1 MEDEHMTITPPNA
14 QFRHI
19 GLYVRDLEGMAAF
32 YQRVLGLIV
41 TDSGVT
47 DRGGKIVFLSR
58 SPAEHHQI
66 VLVEGR
72 SEAMGNGLINQ
83 LSFRLDSL
91 TDLKTFHQIIRSEGV
106 RVDRTMNHGN
116 AWSIYC
122 FDPED
127 NRIELYAGSPW
138 HIAQPCTEQLDLD
151 EPEEIILAKTE
162 AMVLANPT
170 YVPGD
175 EWARRQ
181 AVAVGAAAPAGS
193 GE

>member
-1 MEDEHMTITPPNA
+1 MTMAPPNA

-19 GLYVRDLEGMAAF
+19 GLYVRDLEAMAGF
-32 YQRVLGLIV
+32 YERILGLVV
-41 TDSGVT
+41 TDSGQS

-58 SPAEHHQI
+58 SPTEHHQI
-66 VLVEGR
+66 VLIEGR
-72 SEAMGNGLINQ
+72 NESMGVGLINQ

-91 TDLKTFHQIIRSEGV
+91 KDLQRFYEIIKSAGV
-106 RVDRTMNHGN
+106 RVDRAMNHGN

-138 HIAQPCTEQLDLD
+138 YIAQPCAETLDL
-151 EPEEIILAKTE
+151 EESEQTILEKTQ

-170 YVPGD
+170 YVSGE

-181 AVAVGAAAPAGS
+181 AEAVQADTSIGN

>member
-1 MEDEHMTITPPNA
+1 MTTAPPNA
-14 QFRHI
+14 QFRHV
-19 GLYVRDLEGMAAF
+19 GLYVRDLEAMAGF
-32 YQRVLGLIV
+32 YERVLGLVV
-41 TDSGVT
+41 TDSGLS

-58 SPAEHHQI
+58 SPTEHHQI
-66 VLVEGR
+66 VLIEGR
-72 SEAMGNGLINQ
+72 NDAMGVGLINQ

-91 TDLKTFHQIIRSEGV
+91 VDLKRFYEIIKSVGV
-106 RVDRTMNHGN
+106 RVDRAMNHGN

-138 HIAQPCTEQLDLD
+138 YIAQPCAAKLDL
-151 EPEEIILAKTE
+151 EESEETILAKTR

-170 YVPGD
+170 CVSAE

-181 AVAVGAAAPAGS
+181 AEAVQADTSAGS
-193 GE
+193 VE

>member
-1 MEDEHMTITPPNA
+1 MAPPNA

-19 GLYVRDLEGMAAF
+19 GLYVRDLDAMARF
-32 YQRVLGLIV
+32 YKRVLGLVV

-58 SPAEHHQI
+58 SPTEHHQI

-72 SEAMGNGLINQ
+72 NEAMGVGLINQ

-91 TDLKTFHQIIRSEGV
+91 KDLQRFYEIIKSEGV
-106 RVDRTMNHGN
+106 RVDRAMNHGN

-138 HIAQPCTEQLDLD
+138 YIAQPCAEMLDL
-151 EPEEIILAKTE
+151 EESEETILAKTH

-170 YVPGD
+170 YASGE
-175 EWARRQ
+175 EWVRRQ
-181 AVAVGAAAPAGS
+181 AGLVQAGHS
-193 GE
+193 EGKGE

>member
-1 MEDEHMTITPPNA
+1 MTLAPPNA
-14 QFRHI
+14 QFRHV
-19 GLYVRDLEGMAAF
+19 GLYVRDIDAMAGF
-32 YQRVLGLIV
+32 YQRVLGMVV
-41 TDSGVT
+41 TDSGPT
-47 DRGGKIVFLSR
+47 ERGGRIMFLSR
-58 SPAEHHQI
+58 SPLEHHQL

-72 SEAMGNGLINQ
+72 NDAMGVGLINQ

-91 TDLKTFHQIIRSEGV
+91 KDLQRFNAIIKAEGV

-138 HIAQPCTEQLDLD
+138 YIAQPCAEPLDL
-151 EPEEIILAKTE
+151 EEAEETILAKTD
-162 AMVLANPT
+162 ALVRADPT
-170 YVPGD
+170 FMPKE

-181 AVAVGAAAPAGS
+181 AEAVGITPA
-193 GE
+193 E